1 MYLEY
6 YPRQVYHQ
14 LRKDDCKEI
23 KKYTVE
29 MIEIID
35 TNLDFIIRIEKYLEN
50 TMFRE
55 AALII

>member
-1 MYLEY
+1 
-6 YPRQVYHQ
+6 
-14 LRKDDCKEI
+14 
-23 KKYTVE
+23 

-55 AALII
+55 VVLII

>member
-1 MYLEY
+1 
-6 YPRQVYHQ
+6 
-14 LRKDDCKEI
+14 
-23 KKYTVE
+23 

>member
-14 LRKDDCKEI
+14 LRKNDCKEI
-23 KKYTVE
+23 QKYTIK

-55 AALII
+55 AARIR